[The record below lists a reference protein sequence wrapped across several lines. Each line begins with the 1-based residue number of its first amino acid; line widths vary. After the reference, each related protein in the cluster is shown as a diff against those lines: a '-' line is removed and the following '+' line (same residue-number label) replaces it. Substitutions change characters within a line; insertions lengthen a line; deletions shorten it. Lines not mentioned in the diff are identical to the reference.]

1 MAPRSVWFPIV
12 VLAALAPSAVD
23 AQARDEAAP
32 AEEQPGLAAP
42 SPPPLEE
49 RQPSGLFASNGWNV
63 ELSGQFLVEAWD
75 LNVSK
80 ESLFGGT
87 VGLGHAFAERW
98 QVNAELAVLRV
109 SQDTSYDVLLPAV
122 SGIVRWRAYQD
133 GPVSVF
139 LEIGPGVSYASDEV
153 PAGGTR
159 FNFVLQAGGGMTY
172 RLVPCVNLV
181 GGLRWLHVSNNGLNG
196 RDKNPDIQALGM
208 YLGLVVD

>member
-12 VLAALAPSAVD
+12 VLAVLAPSAVA
-23 AQARDEAAP
+23 AQARDEVAP
-32 AEEQPGLAAP
+32 AVEQPGGPAGP
-42 SPPPLEE
+42 EE
-49 RQPSGLFASNGWNV
+49 RPPGGLFGSNGWNV
-63 ELSGQFLVEAWD
+63 EVSGQFLVEAWD

-87 VGLGHAFAERW
+87 VGLGYALAERW
-98 QVNAELAVLRV
+98 QINAELSFVRV
-109 SQDTSYDVLLPAV
+109 SQDTSYDVLLSAV

-133 GPVSVF
+133 GPVSIF

-159 FNFVLQAGGGMTY
+159 FNLVLQAGGGMTY
-172 RLVPCVNLV
+172 RLVPRVNLV
-181 GGLRWLHVSNNGLNG
+181 GGLRWLHLSNNGLNG

-208 YLGLVVD
+208 YLGWVVG

>member
-12 VLAALAPSAVD
+12 VLAVLAPSAVA

-32 AEEQPGLAAP
+32 AVEQPGGPAGP
-42 SPPPLEE
+42 EE
-49 RQPSGLFASNGWNV
+49 RPPGGLFGSNGWNV
-63 ELSGQFLVEAWD
+63 EVSGQFLVEAWD

-87 VGLGHAFAERW
+87 VGLGYALAERW
-98 QVNAELAVLRV
+98 QINAELSFLRV
-109 SQDTSYDVLLPAV
+109 SQDTSYDVLLSAV

-133 GPVSVF
+133 GPVSIF

-159 FNFVLQAGGGMTY
+159 FNLVLQAGGGMTY
-172 RLVPCVNLV
+172 RLVPRVNLV
-181 GGLRWLHVSNNGLNG
+181 GGLCWLHLSNNGLNG

-208 YLGLVVD
+208 YLGWVVG

>member
-12 VLAALAPSAVD
+12 VLAVLAPSAVA

-32 AEEQPGLAAP
+32 AVEQPGGPAGP
-42 SPPPLEE
+42 EE
-49 RQPSGLFASNGWNV
+49 RPPGGLFGSNGWNV
-63 ELSGQFLVEAWD
+63 EVSGQFLVEAWD

-87 VGLGHAFAERW
+87 VGLGYALAERW
-98 QVNAELAVLRV
+98 QINAELSFLRV
-109 SQDTSYDVLLPAV
+109 SQDTSYDVLLSAV

-133 GPVSVF
+133 GPVSIF

-159 FNFVLQAGGGMTY
+159 FNLVLQAGGGMTY
-172 RLVPCVNLV
+172 RLVPRVNLV
-181 GGLRWLHVSNNGLNG
+181 GGLRWLHLSNNGLNG

-208 YLGLVVD
+208 YLGWVVG

>member
-12 VLAALAPSAVD
+12 VLAVLAPSAVA

-32 AEEQPGLAAP
+32 AVEQPGGRQAQRRGRLAA
-42 SPPPLEE
+42 
-49 RQPSGLFASNGWNV
+49 LFGSNGWNV
-63 ELSGQFLVEAWD
+63 EVSGQFLVEAWD

-87 VGLGHAFAERW
+87 VGLGYALAERW
-98 QVNAELAVLRV
+98 QINAELSFLRV
-109 SQDTSYDVLLPAV
+109 SQDTSYDVLLSAV

-133 GPVSVF
+133 GPVSIF

-159 FNFVLQAGGGMTY
+159 FNLVLQAGGGMKY
-172 RLVPCVNLV
+172 RLVPRVNLV
-181 GGLRWLHVSNNGLNG
+181 GGLRWLHLSNNGLNG

-208 YLGLVVD
+208 YLGWVVG